1 MERRRLLVT
10 SAASLALPSIV
21 RAQSKRV
28 LKFIPQSDLAVL
40 DPIWTTAYTTRNHG
54 YMVFDT
60 LYGQSGEQNGFK
72 TSPQMV
78 AGHVIEDDGKP
89 GTSFCA
95 TVFCFTM
102 GKRCWRAIA

>member
-40 DPIWTTAYTTRNHG
+40 DPIWTTAYTPRNHG
-54 YMVFDT
+54 YMVFAT

-78 AGHVIEDDGKP
+78 AGHVIEDDGKTWNLILRD
-89 GTSFCA
+89 GLLFHD
-95 TVFCFTM
+95 
-102 GKRCWRAIA
+102 G